1 MRPKRWRLIRTKG
14 EATGASM
21 LLLAVTVIVAG
32 ACSPKRPPIRTT
44 LTPVVATVAYGELAP
59 EMAPFEQA
67 IASSKLGYIGIIAD
81 KHSEVTPWSSKL
93 GGSAYFLKG
102 QAYPTGPDGVPLVLL
117 AQLNFS
123 EIPRLEGYPSQG
135 ILQFFIAGGESG
147 AHVYGMSQEDAKPY
161 SAHDF
166 FASLSKQTWFRVVY
180 HPQTLRERDKL
191 QSPQVPPRAMMLP
204 HTGSTG
210 LRFQSGV
217 EPVSVWDYRFPR
229 IFGKPSEK
237 FFQQFGAKEE
247 IAAINYIAFS
257 NKVHLAKV
265 GGYSS
270 PVQEDPRMIHPAEDW
285 VVLLELHNGSEEG
298 GFNMLW
304 GDGGMAAFYIRPDD
318 LKRLDFSK
326 VVYYWDNH

>member
-135 ILQFFIAGGESG
+135 ILQFFIAGGEHSI
-147 AHVYGMSQEDAKPY
+147 
-161 SAHDF
+161 
-166 FASLSKQTWFRVVY
+166 FAQT
-180 HPQTLRERDKL
+180 T
-191 QSPQVPPRAMMLP
+191 
-204 HTGSTG
+204 
-210 LRFQSGV
+210 
-217 EPVSVWDYRFPR
+217 
-229 IFGKPSEK
+229 
-237 FFQQFGAKEE
+237 
-247 IAAINYIAFS
+247 
-257 NKVHLAKV
+257 
-265 GGYSS
+265 
-270 PVQEDPRMIHPAEDW
+270 
-285 VVLLELHNGSEEG
+285 
-298 GFNMLW
+298 
-304 GDGGMAAFYIRPDD
+304 
-318 LKRLDFSK
+318 
-326 VVYYWDNH
+326 